1 MIRILIVD
9 DEKYACERLSK
20 MVGDVPGCYVAG
32 HAGNGL
38 DAVRKVDEL
47 DVDVVL
53 MDIHMPGMD
62 GLEAAYHI
70 RGVDRPPQV
79 IFTTAYV
86 QHAFAAFGLD
96 AAGYLLKPVM
106 REQLQSKLE
115 LLQCQ
120 HAPLEVREPSPYGRT
135 RSHLY
140 CRVGNALELIA
151 IKNIIMFKSDHKYTV
166 VYHTGGRNL
175 IDDPLKNLEQE
186 FGNRIIR
193 IHRNALVNKE
203 FIESFEKDPKG
214 RVSVA
219 LKGFRKKFPV
229 SRRHVP
235 GLREFMKQFEVY
247 LSARNEQVIHRGQ

>member
-1 MIRILIVD
+1 MISILIVD
-9 DEKYACERLSK
+9 DEKFACERLSR

-70 RGVDRPPQV
+70 CGSDRPPQI

-106 REQLQSKLE
+106 REQLSDKLE
-115 LLQCQ
+115 RLQYSR
-120 HAPLEVREPSPYGRT
+120 PLEIREPSPFGRT

-140 CRVGNALELIA
+140 CRVGNTLELIA
-151 IKNIIMFKSDHKYTV
+151 IKNIIMFKADHKYTV

-175 IDDPLKNLEQE
+175 IDDPLKHLEQE
-186 FGNRIIR
+186 FGDRIIR
-193 IHRNALVNKE
+193 IHRNALVNKA
-203 FIESFEKDPKG
+203 FIESFEKDSRG

-219 LKGFRKKFPV
+219 LKGFRKKLPV
-229 SRRHVP
+229 SRRHIA
-235 GLREFMKQFEVY
+235 GLREFMKQFEVF
-247 LSARNEQVIHRGQ
+247 LSARGDDRSHLD